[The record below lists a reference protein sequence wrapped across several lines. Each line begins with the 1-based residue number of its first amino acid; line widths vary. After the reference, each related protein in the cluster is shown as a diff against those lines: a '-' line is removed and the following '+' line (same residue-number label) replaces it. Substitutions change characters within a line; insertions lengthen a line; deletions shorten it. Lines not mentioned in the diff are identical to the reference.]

1 MNLKNYWQTNNAA
14 INRDLVHLLTKRN
27 NTGTGGIAY
36 LDALC
41 SYNWG
46 YGFSASL
53 DNDTSFNFPNPTYSW
68 NLNVVS
74 HEIGHNYGANHTHWC
89 GWVH

>member
-1 MNLKNYWQTNNAA
+1 MLSEIRNYWQTNNAA

-53 DNDTSFNFPNPTYSW
+53 S
-68 NLNVVS
+68 
-74 HEIGHNYGANHTHWC
+74 
-89 GWVH
+89 